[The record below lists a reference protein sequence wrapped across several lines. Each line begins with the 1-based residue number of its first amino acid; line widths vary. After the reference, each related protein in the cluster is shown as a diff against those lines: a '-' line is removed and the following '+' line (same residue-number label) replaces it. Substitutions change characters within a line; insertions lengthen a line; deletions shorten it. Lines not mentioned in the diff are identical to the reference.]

1 MKAARHQSAR
11 LRRLHHESK
20 FSKTIR
26 RDRAG
31 ALHTRH
37 GLQPS
42 LHPCVHCWLPRGAAA
57 APPSTLSARA
67 PAQVLKTRRTY
78 HPFPVFREL
87 RKMSHRDV
95 SGIPRCPR
103 PAKLEMRLAELRQ
116 AHQPRDAHLHA
127 IIGARLP
134 CGASTPAYTT
144 SIYNMR
150 GVTAA
155 LCC

>member
-1 MKAARHQSAR
+1 MSQASRVVHA
-11 LRRLHHESK
+11 
-20 FSKTIR
+20 
-26 RDRAG
+26 
-31 ALHTRH
+31 
-37 GLQPS
+37 QPNWK
-42 LHPCVHCWLPRGAAA
+42 CGV
-57 APPSTLSARA
+57 
-67 PAQVLKTRRTY
+67 
-78 HPFPVFREL
+78 
-87 RKMSHRDV
+87 
-95 SGIPRCPR
+95 
-103 PAKLEMRLAELRQ
+103 AELRQ